1 MSGALADRMGDR
13 AIVKLINERRILT
26 LLRIQGPMTRAD
38 MARRLSLTPA
48 TLTNLVEALLGRD
61 LVAVAPAARRAEAR
75 GEPGRPGVDVT
86 LSPTGAYFLGVE
98 IGVGIIRFALL
109 NLALAVVGQAE
120 QTVARDIDPEAVLQI
135 VSTQVRRLAKA
146 HAHRERIDA
155 VVLTVPGLVRSDGF
169 VVHLP
174 ILGWRDVDLQTMTEQ
189 VLQVPTSVENNANAA
204 AFGEVY
210 LRPRLERD
218 CVLHLKLGSG
228 CGGAVI
234 INGRLLRGAF
244 GTGTELGHIRI
255 AADGPLCS
263 CGQRGCLEPHVTLG
277 ALQRLMGED
286 AAAGP
291 MLDLP
296 ARVAAAAAA
305 GDEHARRAIA
315 SIADH
320 LATGIA
326 GLVNAF
332 NPRTVVLGGAMRPV
346 IAAVLPEVARR
357 VSDRIVPGMAAPAI
371 ELSKLGPM
379 ECAIGAAAIAHHH
392 ALDIAQIEAEPSI

>member
-1 MSGALADRMGDR
+1 MYERALVR
-13 AIVKLINERRILT
+13 LSNERRILT

-48 TLTNLVEALLGRD
+48 TLTNLVEAMLGRD
-61 LVAVAPAARRAEAR
+61 LVAVSPAARRGER
-75 GEPGRPGVDVT
+75 GELGRPGADVA

-98 IGVGIIRFALL
+98 IGVGIIRLALL
-109 NLALAVVGQAE
+109 NLALEVVAQAE
-120 QTVARDIDPEAVLQI
+120 QSVAHDIDPTVVLKL
-135 VSTQVRRLAKA
+135 VSTQLRRLTKA
-146 HAHRERIDA
+146 HAHRDRVDA

-174 ILGWRDVDLQTMTEQ
+174 ILGWRDVNLQAMAEEM
-189 VLQVPTSVENNANAA
+189 LQVPTTVENNANAA

-210 LRPRLERD
+210 LRPELERD

-244 GTGTELGHIRI
+244 GTGAELGHVRI
-255 AADGPLCS
+255 AADGPVCS

-277 ALQRLMGED
+277 ALQRLMGHAD
-286 AAAGP
+286 AAGP

-296 ARVAAAAAA
+296 DRVAAAAAA
-305 GDEHARRAIA
+305 GDEAARGAIA
-315 SIADH
+315 DIADH

-332 NPRTVVLGGAMRPV
+332 NPRTVVLSGPMRPV
-346 IAAVLPEVARR
+346 IALMLPDVARD
-357 VSDRIVPGMAAPAI
+357 VAARIVPGMAAPSI
-371 ELSKLGPM
+371 ETSKLGPM

-392 ALDIAQIEAEPSI
+392 ALDISQVEAKPSI

>member
-1 MSGALADRMGDR
+1 MNARAL
-13 AIVKLINERRILT
+13 VKSSNERRILT

-48 TLTNLVEALLGRD
+48 TLTNLVEGMLSRD
-61 LVAVAPAARRAEAR
+61 LVAVSEPVRRNGER
-75 GEPGRPGVDVT
+75 GEMGRPGVNVS

-109 NLALAVVGQAE
+109 NLALEVVGQAE
-120 QTVARDIDPEAVLQI
+120 QTAARDVDPAAALKI
-135 VSTQVRRLAKA
+135 VATHLRRLTRA
-146 HAHRERIDA
+146 HTPRKRIDA

-174 ILGWRDVDLQTMTEQ
+174 ILGWRDLNLQVMAEQ
-189 VLQVPTSVENNANAA
+189 TLQVPTTVENNANAA
-204 AFGEVY
+204 ALGELY
-210 LRPRLERD
+210 LRPQLERD
-218 CVLHLKLGSG
+218 CMLHLKLGSG

-244 GTGTELGHIRI
+244 GTGAELGHVRV
-255 AADGPLCS
+255 AVGGPRCS

-277 ALQRLMGED
+277 ALQRLMGHQTD
-286 AAAGP
+286 AGT

-296 ARVAAAAAA
+296 DHVAAAAAG
-305 GDEHARRAIA
+305 GDEIARRAIA

-326 GLVNAF
+326 GLVNVF

-346 IAAVLPEVARR
+346 IAAVLPNVARA
-357 VSDRIVPGMAAPAI
+357 VASRIVPGMAIPEI
-371 ELSKLGPM
+371 ELSQLGAM